1 MWFDMHSV
9 VHKSWL
15 INSDTD
21 KTQVRRD
28 SKHAI
33 MMALRAQPEPVHVS
47 DKPVCAIR
55 LLSSSRSVELA
66 ADKRGK

>member
-21 KTQVRRD
+21 KTHVITDSQHVR
-28 SKHAI
+28 
-33 MMALRAQPEPVHVS
+33 MTALRASPEPAHGP
-47 DKPVCAIR
+47 DKPVCSIR
-55 LLSSSRSVELA
+55 LLSPRSVELA